1 MAWLKYSRHNN
12 KIRLP
17 IGFSIYLSNPI
28 YALQYLKNLFCVND
42 ILSRRLFDVHQGKA
56 TLSKNGE
63 TRTIAEINE
72 KIRKGD
78 AQVLTAEEM
87 KKLVESSGVEVA
99 YKEVDVV
106 TTGTFG
112 AMCGSGAI
120 INLGHSDPPIKIDR
134 AWINDVA
141 VGHPGAAVDIFV
153 GATNMTEK
161 HNYDYGGGHVIS
173 DLVGGKEVEFRATG
187 MGTDCYPRTSVHTT
201 LTKDDLNQFYLVN
214 FRNCYQRY
222 NCALNSS
229 DETIYTYMSKL
240 LPRFKNATF
249 SGAGEL
255 NPLMNDPDYETIGLG
270 TRIFL
275 GGGQGYVIGEGTQH
289 SPKNQDG
296 TLMVKGDAK
305 QMSSEF
311 LQGASFTKYGTSMYV
326 GLGIP
331 IPILN
336 MGLAK
341 KTAIRDSEIFTNVVD
356 YSVPRRDRPKFG
368 KVSYQEL
375 KSGSI
380 TVNGKKVRVSSL
392 SSLKMA
398 KKVSRILKQWI
409 EESTFTL
416 TSPIERLPTIT
427 VFKPM
432 RQSEEIPFVVSV
444 MHAAVTCT
452 ENEEIRAIAE
462 RIVTKS
468 VNHIVVVDET
478 GKLRGIVTSWDIT
491 RAMAEGKLALA
502 DIESKNVV
510 TARPDEP
517 LEIAS
522 KRMAQH
528 NISALPVIDI
538 EKKVLGIVTSE
549 DVSKLLGRGN

>member
-1 MAWLKYSRHNN
+1 MIYSR
-12 KIRLP
+12 
-17 IGFSIYLSNPI
+17 STLSVCIKGKAPT
-28 YALQYLKNLFCVND
+28 
-42 ILSRRLFDVHQGKA
+42 LSTQGK
-56 TLSKNGE
+56 
-63 TRTIAEINE
+63 TRTIEEINE

-87 KKLVESSGVEVA
+87 KKLVEGSGIEVA
-99 YKEVDVV
+99 FKEVDVV

-112 AMCGSGAI
+112 AMCSSGALV
-120 INLGHSDPPIKIDR
+120 NLGHSDPPIKIDR

-141 VGHPGAAVDIFV
+141 VTHPGAAVDLFI
-153 GATNMTEK
+153 GATNMSEK

-173 DLVGGKEVEFRATG
+173 DLVAGKEVELRATG
-187 MGTDCYPRTSVHTT
+187 IGTDCYPRTAVKTT
-201 LTKDDLNQFYLVN
+201 ITKDDLNQFILLN

-222 NCALNSS
+222 NCAVNSS
-229 DETIYTYMSKL
+229 DEIIYTYMSKL
-240 LPRFKNATF
+240 LPRFRNATF

-255 NPLMNDPDYETIGLG
+255 NPLMNDPDYETIGMG

-275 GGGQGYVIGEGTQH
+275 GGAQGYVIGEGTQH
-289 SPKNQDG
+289 SPKNLNG

-305 QMSSEF
+305 KMSPEF

-331 IPILN
+331 IPMLN
-336 MGLAK
+336 IGLAK
-341 KTAIRDSEIFTNVVD
+341 KVAIRDSEIFTDIVD

-368 KVSYQEL
+368 QVSYKEL

-398 KKVSRILKQWI
+398 KKVAATLKMWI
-409 EESTFTL
+409 DQGTFTL
-416 TSPIERLPTIT
+416 TAPIERLPNNS
-427 VFKPM
+427 VFRPM
-432 RQSEEIPFVVSV
+432 RQTEEIPFVVSV
-444 MHAAVTCT
+444 MHPAVTCT
-452 ENEEIRAIAE
+452 EDEEIRAIAT

-478 GKLRGIVTSWDIT
+478 GKLKGIVTSWDVT
-491 RAMAEGKLALA
+491 RAMAEGKKALA
-502 DIESKNVV
+502 DIESHNVV
-510 TARPDEP
+510 TAKPDEP
-517 LEIAS
+517 LEVAS

-528 NISALPVIDI
+528 NISALPVVDI
-538 EKKVLGIVTSE
+538 EKKVMGIITSE
-549 DVSKLLGRGN
+549 DVSKLLGR